1 MSDDEQVL
9 ASFCDGD
16 ERLRETWTVTAVERG
31 RPRKPPQ
38 AGGDL
43 TLGLTDR
50 RLLWFDEELGS
61 VALAA
66 LEGVEPGVTRHR
78 SAPRIVRLG
87 SVAMMLG
94 LLTTVT
100 ATVLS
105 LASLPTALLPVIAGV
120 FAFAG
125 ALVYARATGQSG
137 SERSQHR
144 LRIDDGGEP
153 VTVWADEAT
162 SEAIATALDGS
173 RGSEDGSTEA
183 A

>member
-1 MSDDEQVL
+1 MRDDEQVL

-16 ERLRETWTVTAVERG
+16 EAIRETWTVMAVERG
-31 RPRKPPQ
+31 RPGAPPQ
-38 AGGDL
+38 VGGDL

-66 LEGVEPGVTRHR
+66 VEDVDAGVTRHR

-87 SVAMMLG
+87 SAAMMVG
-94 LLTTVT
+94 LLATVT

-105 LASLPTALLPVIAGV
+105 LASLPAAVLPVILGV
-120 FAFAG
+120 LAFAG
-125 ALVYARATGQSG
+125 TMVYARVTGQSG
-137 SERSQHR
+137 SEHSQHR

-153 VTVWADEAT
+153 VTVWAEEAT
-162 SEAIATALDGS
+162 TAAVAVALDGE
-173 RGSEDGSTEA
+173 RGDGKERSETA
-183 A
+183 